1 MLAFRQFVYMRV
13 LRPGSEVHVRSLYGA
28 ISRESAE
35 GRSVRTTDKTGN
47 LRGVLCIK
55 AEAKTQLI

>member
-1 MLAFRQFVYMRV
+1 MLAFRQFVYMREH
-13 LRPGSEVHVRSLYGA
+13 PGSEVHVRSLYGA